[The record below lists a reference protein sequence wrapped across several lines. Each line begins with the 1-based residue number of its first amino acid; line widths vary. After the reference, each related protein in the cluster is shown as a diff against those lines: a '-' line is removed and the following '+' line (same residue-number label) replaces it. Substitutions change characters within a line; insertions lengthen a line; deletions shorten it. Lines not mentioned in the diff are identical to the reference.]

1 MSGLYSFASPDKE
14 KAGGGAHTRQLHFL
28 AVVGRCRRVA
38 ATIDSCSEPTHAN
51 ANIDPDARDP
61 FLVPCFKLVSAP
73 PFAVYRMDPYVVVF
87 CPPALGGCVVGFS
100 SQGARPDLYSRASGV
115 RLVVLDSPRDRDPG
129 LERLWGF
136 SQE

>member
-51 ANIDPDARDP
+51 ANIDADPRDP
-61 FLVPCFKLVSAP
+61 DLVSRFKLVSAQA
-73 PFAVYRMDPYVVVF
+73 FAIYRLDPHVVVF
-87 CPPALGGCVVGFS
+87 CPSTLRCYFVGFS

-115 RLVVLDSPRDRDPG
+115 RLVVLDTPG
-129 LERLWGF
+129 DCDLGMEWIWGF
-136 SQE
+136 SQQ